1 MKHEHI
7 IIILLV
13 IILCIGFYYFVLKKD
28 PIPSNQEVE
37 KKIDLIERKIDSLS
51 LKRDSIQSIIDTSR
65 VKIIEI
71 HEEYNKTHTN
81 IVYQPVDSD
90 YIQFTKYCSD
100 NEGLLNPNYPTTVKD
115 N

>member
-1 MKHEHI
+1 MKREHI
-7 IIILLV
+7 IIALLV
-13 IILCIGFYYFVLKKD
+13 IILCVGFYYFVLKKD
-28 PIPSNQEVE
+28 PPSSNSEVE

-71 HEEYNKTHTN
+71 HEEYSKTHTN

-90 YIQFTKYCSD
+90 YVQFAKYCSD
-100 NEGLLNPNYPTTVKD
+100 NQGLLNPNYTTTAED